1 MTDLDI
7 ADSPRERSKNEATTG
22 PMNFAIDSRR
32 VLIIVFVA
40 CVSAEILFFILD
52 LVINH
57 QRGSEIRAIRRIF
70 NTAREGSLPSWFG
83 VIQTFVIGVIG
94 LINFILVSKIDASNR
109 RRIGWLL
116 LAFAFIYMSADDD
129 AKIHERLGT
138 ASQSFEFMS
147 GALSA
152 YPSYAWQVVVGP
164 LFAALG
170 LFILYFLWHELV
182 QPIERYAVVAAI
194 GVLAFAVFLDY
205 LEGLD
210 DGYRLLL
217 DNTDWSKRAVE
228 HFSKSIEEV
237 MEMFGMTIFLIVF
250 LRHSMR
256 LGSSVSIEFY

>member
-1 MTDLDI
+1 MTKFDI
-7 ADSPRERSKNEATTG
+7 ADSPRERSISETTIG
-22 PMNFAIDSRR
+22 RISFSVDSRR

-83 VIQTFVIGVIG
+83 VIQTFVIGVIAI
-94 LINFILVSKIDASNR
+94 INFILVSKIGASTGR
-109 RRIGWLL
+109 RVGWLL

-138 ASQSFEFMS
+138 ASESFEFMT

-170 LFILYFLWHELV
+170 LFILYFLWHELAK
-182 QPIERYAVVAAI
+182 PIERYAVVAALCS
-194 GVLAFAVFLDY
+194 LAFAVFLDY

-210 DGYRLLL
+210 DGYVLLL

-237 MEMFGMTIFLIVF
+237 MEMFGMTILLIVF
-250 LRHSMR
+250 LSHSMR
-256 LGSSVSIEFY
+256 LGSSVSVDFY

>member
-1 MTDLDI
+1 MTDSDI
-7 ADSPRERSKNEATTG
+7 VDPPQERSTYETTTR
-22 PMNFAIDSRR
+22 PISFAIDSRR

-83 VIQTFVIGVIG
+83 VIQTFVIGVIA
-94 LINFILVSKIDASNR
+94 LINVALVSKIDSSTR
-109 RRIGWLL
+109 RQVGWLL
-116 LAFAFIYMSADDD
+116 LAVAFIYMSADDD

-138 ASQSFEFMS
+138 ASESFDFMS
-147 GALSA
+147 GALRA
-152 YPSYAWQVVVGP
+152 YPSYAWQIVVGP
-164 LFAALG
+164 IFIVLG
-170 LFILYFLWHELV
+170 LFILYFLWNELMK
-182 QPIERYAVVAAI
+182 PMERYAVVAAL

-210 DGYRLLL
+210 DGYILLL
-217 DNTDWSKRAVE
+217 ENTDWSKRAVE

-237 MEMFGMTIFLIVF
+237 MEMFGMTILLIVF

-256 LGSSVSIEFY
+256 LGSSVSVEFY

>member
-1 MTDLDI
+1 MPDSDI
-7 ADSPRERSKNEATTG
+7 VDAPREPSTERMTTG
-22 PMNFAIDSRR
+22 PISFAVDSRR

-83 VIQTFVIGVIG
+83 VMQTFVIGMIA
-94 LINFILVSKIDASNR
+94 LMNFILVSKIDASVR

-116 LAFAFIYMSADDD
+116 LAIAFVYMSADDD

-138 ASQSFEFMS
+138 ASRSFGFMS
-147 GALSA
+147 GALQA

-164 LFAALG
+164 LFVSLG
-170 LFILYFLWHELV
+170 LFILIFLWNELTT
-182 QPIERYAVVAAI
+182 PLARYAVVVAL
-194 GVLAFAVFLDY
+194 GCLAFAVFLDY
-205 LEGLD
+205 VEGLE
-210 DGYRLLL
+210 DGYVLLL
-217 DNTDWSKRAVE
+217 DNTDWSKRSVE

-237 MEMFGMTIFLIVF
+237 MEMFGMTIFLVVF
-250 LRHSMR
+250 LGHSMR
-256 LGSSVSIEFY
+256 LGSSVSVEFY